1 MKEFYAEECGQD
13 YGVLCWQEQIRQSV
27 TKEILQEVT
36 MLKIIKFD
44 IDFENEIIDYLYY
57 NTAHECNLWDDIS
70 ISDFTKKCYELEDK
84 LC

>member
-13 YGVLCWQEQIRQSV
+13 YGFMSWQEQIRQSV

-57 NTAHECNLWDDIS
+57 NTARECNLWDDIS
-70 ISDFTKKCYELEDK
+70 INEFIKKCYESSRND
-84 LC
+84 

>member
-1 MKEFYAEECGQD
+1 MKDFYAEECGQD
-13 YGVLCWQEQIRQSV
+13 YGVLCWQGQIRQSV

-70 ISDFTKKCYELEDK
+70 INEFIKKCYELSEND
-84 LC
+84 

>member
-27 TKEILQEVT
+27 TKELLEEILNI
-36 MLKIIKFD
+36 KINKFE

-57 NTAHECNLWDDIS
+57 NTAHSYNLWDDIS
-70 ISDFTKKCYELEDK
+70 INEFIKKSYESSRND
-84 LC
+84 

>member
-1 MKEFYAEECGQD
+1 MKDFYAEECGQD

>member
-1 MKEFYAEECGQD
+1 MKDFYAEECGQD
-13 YGVLCWQEQIRQSV
+13 YGVLCWQGQIRQSV

-57 NTAHECNLWDDIS
+57 NAAHECNLCDDIS
-70 ISDFTKKCYELEDK
+70 INEFIKKCYELGEND
-84 LC
+84 